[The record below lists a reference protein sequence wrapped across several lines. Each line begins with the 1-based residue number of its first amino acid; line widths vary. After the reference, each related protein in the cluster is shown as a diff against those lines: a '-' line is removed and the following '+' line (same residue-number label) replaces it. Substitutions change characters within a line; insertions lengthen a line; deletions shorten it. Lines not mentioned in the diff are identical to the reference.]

1 MIKSSKLVRRLLRIV
16 IPLMLI
22 MGAMVFIPA
31 GTLDFWEGWVFFFS
45 LFTPMFFVFVYMIR
59 HERRLLEKRMN
70 VNEKREKQKFI
81 QLFNTLLF
89 VASMTTAGLDHR
101 YGWSHVPFL
110 LVIASDMTMLIG
122 YYFFIKTML
131 HNKYASRVIEVRK
144 GQKIIDTG
152 PYAVVRHPMYAAG
165 ILMYMFIPVALG
177 SFWAMIPLLLIPA
190 MLIFRLLDEE
200 KALIAGLKGYKRY
213 MKKVKYRLFPGIW

>member
-1 MIKSSKLVRRLLRIV
+1 MKSSKFGLRVLSIV
-16 IPLMLI
+16 IPVMLI
-22 MGAMVFIPA
+22 MGATLFIPA
-31 GTLDFWEGWVFFFS
+31 GTLDFWEGWLFFS
-45 LFTPMFFVFVYMIR
+45 ALFIPMFFVFIYMIR
-59 HERRLLEKRMN
+59 HERQLLEKRLN
-70 VNEKREKQKFI
+70 IKERREEQKFI
-81 QLFNTLLF
+81 QLFNTFLF
-89 VASMTTAGLDHR
+89 FLCMVIAGLDRR
-101 YGWSHVPFL
+101 YGWSYVPFW
-110 LVIASDMTMLIG
+110 LVIASDMMMLIG

-131 HNKYASRVIEVRK
+131 HNEYASRVIEVQK